1 VNGSHVHQELVER
14 ICAATGSSDA
24 GVDIVRDP
32 LDGTLWV
39 RMSSR
44 TATNETLK
52 ALDAHGVGAHDV
64 NDHRIR
70 VTGWDMRLMQWRLG
84 ALLAGVDDLRA
95 ERDATAELVR
105 YQHDRRVAVGVEPE
119 PWAILS
125 DVETAMRSCVP
136 SPHRAPHGT
145 DLDTVLRAGRGRRGG
160 LPATHRRAH
169 RVRRER
175 PERAHDG
182 AASGGGGVSD
192 RLKFGGMGGTPLGTG
207 GGLRCAWLW
216 AI

>member
-32 LDGTLWV
+32 LDGALWV

-44 TATNETLK
+44 TATDETLK
-52 ALDAHGVGAHDV
+52 ALNAHGVGAHDV

-70 VTGWDMRLMQWRLG
+70 VTGWDMRLMQWRSARSWQ
-84 ALLAGVDDLRA
+84 ALTICAPRGTPPQNSSGTST
-95 ERDATAELVR
+95 TAELPPALSLSLGPSCPTSRPRCAAVCPVLTA
-105 YQHDRRVAVGVEPE
+105 RR
-119 PWAILS
+119 
-125 DVETAMRSCVP
+125 
-136 SPHRAPHGT
+136 
-145 DLDTVLRAGRGRRGG
+145 TVLTSTRCFELGAAAEEACQQ
-160 LPATHRRAH
+160 PHRRAH